1 MQIQNNNVGVGR
13 LEWEGGA
20 TLAYDTSGV
29 LNKTKH

>member
-20 TLAYDTSGV
+20 TLAYDPSGV